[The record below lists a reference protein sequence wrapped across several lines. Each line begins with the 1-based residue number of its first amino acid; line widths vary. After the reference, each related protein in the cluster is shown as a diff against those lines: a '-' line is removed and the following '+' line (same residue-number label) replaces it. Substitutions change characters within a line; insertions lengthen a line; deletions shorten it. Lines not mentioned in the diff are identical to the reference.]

1 MKDLLLITAYCP
13 DENRENI
20 LRNLINSLTKF
31 KNKYDLM
38 IVSHTPIPLDIQ
50 KKVNYFLYDSKNEI
64 LTDWDLLNQPW
75 FAPTGDGVIQS
86 AFLSKKNTLLA
97 MWRMMILGFSLA
109 KNLGYT
115 KVHQIEYDCMIVED
129 SEIENNSHLLS
140 KYDSVVYFDNKEN
153 VQEIMFGSFQSY
165 FLPNLSETLIN
176 LDEEKIKNLIRE
188 SNTKSP
194 EVLLY
199 RILNGGNIYKKN
211 REVLEINGNK
221 FGVFDGQVENNLNPW
236 SIPFYDKKNNHIYFI
251 VWNTKI
257 EKGIEIQVMVN
268 KSKIYHIENTEINHW
283 KLIDLGDL
291 SEIKDILIIENNKI
305 RDFFELKDD
314 NQIDLFK
321 KMSFRS

>member
-1 MKDLLLITAYCP
+1 
-13 DENRENI
+13 
-20 LRNLINSLTKF
+20 
-31 KNKYDLM
+31 
-38 IVSHTPIPLDIQ
+38 
-50 KKVNYFLYDSKNEI
+50 
-64 LTDWDLLNQPW
+64 
-75 FAPTGDGVIQS
+75 
-86 AFLSKKNTLLA
+86 
-97 MWRMMILGFSLA
+97 
-109 KNLGYT
+109 
-115 KVHQIEYDCMIVED
+115 MIVED

-165 FLPNLSETLIN
+165 FLPNLSEILIN
-176 LDEEKIKNLIRE
+176 LDEEKIKNLIRK
-188 SNTKSP
+188 SDTKSP

-199 RILNGGNIYKKN
+199 RILNEGNIYKKN

-283 KLIDLGDL
+283 KLIDLGD
-291 SEIKDILIIENNKI
+291 
-305 RDFFELKDD
+305 
-314 NQIDLFK
+314 
-321 KMSFRS
+321 